1 MLTVKG
7 KFEKGEIIIS
17 GKSPNIAEGTEVLVT
32 LISEDEESEIAQE
45 NSATVLRTFERVKAD
60 GMISI
65 IGLAGRKNYKLF
77 DYSKGGLSF
86 IAGPEFTEIGDVQA
100 GITDPFQPD
109 NILLE
114 LKLVIRGVNP
124 VGDQVKV
131 GCQFSD
137 SFDEELWHGLQ
148 MFWG

>member
-17 GKSPNIAEGTEVLVT
+17 GKNPNIEEGTEVLVT
-32 LISEDEESEIAQE
+32 LLTEEEEAETAQSNATTISR
-45 NSATVLRTFERVKAD
+45 NFERVKAD

-65 IGLAGRKNYKLF
+65 ITASGRKNYKLF

-86 IAGPEFTEIGDVQA
+86 IAGEDFEEVGDVQA

-109 NILLE
+109 TILLE
-114 LKLVIRGVNP
+114 LKLEIRGVHS
-124 VGDQVKV
+124 VGDQIKV